1 MATRQYNVA
10 KTGLTRSNTV
20 TEAVG
25 SAISSGVLQ
34 VTVDLAVTA
43 TKREVLENLDR
54 ISRHIRRGN
63 WPPA

>member
-10 KTGLTRSNTV
+10 KGANRSTPA

-25 SAISSGVLQ
+25 SAISSGLLQ

-43 TKREVLENLDR
+43 TKREVLEALDNVA
-54 ISRHIRRGN
+54 RHIRKGA

>member
-10 KTGLTRSNTV
+10 KGDYRSTVV

-25 SAISSGVLQ
+25 SAISSGLVQ

-43 TKREVLENLDR
+43 TKREVLEAIDQVE
-54 ISRHIRRGN
+54 RHIRKGN

>member
-1 MATRQYNVA
+1 MATRQYNVVKGA
-10 KTGLTRSNTV
+10 TRSAPA

-25 SAISSGVLQ
+25 SAISSGLVQ

-43 TKREVLENLDR
+43 TKREVLEALDNVA
-54 ISRHIRRGN
+54 RHIRKGS